1 MLGIA
6 ESRTTSIMALEKR
19 EDDFII
25 FDSLPFVNKLP
36 MKYHIL
42 TNILLYDF
50 YKYVYLF
57 VNITVDMSKSSVFRR
72 LYFIV

>member
-6 ESRTTSIMALEKR
+6 ESRTTSMMVLEKK

-25 FDSLPFVNKLP
+25 FDSLPLVQKLP

-42 TNILLYDF
+42 TNILFYDF

-57 VNITVDMSKSSVFRR
+57 VNITVDMLKSSVYRR

>member
-6 ESRTTSIMALEKR
+6 ESRTTSMMALEKK

-25 FDSLPFVNKLP
+25 FDSLPLVKKLP
-36 MKYHIL
+36 MEYHIL

-50 YKYVYLF
+50 CKYVYLF
-57 VNITVDMSKSSVFRR
+57 VNITVDMLKSSVFRR